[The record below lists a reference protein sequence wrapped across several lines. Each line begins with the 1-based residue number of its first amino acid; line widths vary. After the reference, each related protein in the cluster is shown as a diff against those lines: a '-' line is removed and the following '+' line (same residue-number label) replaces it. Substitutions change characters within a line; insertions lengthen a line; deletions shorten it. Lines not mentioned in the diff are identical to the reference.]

1 MRPLLPGQ
9 GCPGDQLLLF
19 TARAGM
25 PWGPVHSSNH
35 SPFLGPQAIPGLAVC
50 LLSFPGPQAIPGLAL
65 RLLVLAFHCQGR
77 DAWPGRRPFGPQ
89 AIPGL
94 ALRLLSF
101 PGPQAIPG
109 LAVCLLSFPG
119 PQAIP
124 GLALRLLVLAFHCQG
139 RDAWPGRRPFGPQ
152 AIPGLAVDAFDSIL
166 TTTHEARRSPPHR
179 WRRRG

>member
-1 MRPLLPGQ
+1 MEEAVLEFIELRPLLPGQ

-94 ALRLLSF
+94 A
-101 PGPQAIPG
+101 
-109 LAVCLLSFPG
+109 
-119 PQAIP
+119 
-124 GLALRLLVLAFHCQG
+124 
-139 RDAWPGRRPFGPQ
+139 
-152 AIPGLAVDAFDSIL
+152 VDAFDSIL